1 MNVVQKLRQLTDEVR
16 AAANPASVKASW
28 ELAGR
33 LLSRLPVNQTEATR
47 AITARDGDGLEAL
60 VHRLENPTPAAV
72 PENDDP
78 PVPEEEMIKAMKAFR
93 KRLKLTKLNDESGLS
108 GRQLSGGRQSNIVAI
123 QPPLDFPPHVWRAL
137 VASGKLRDTGSGFF
151 SEA

>member
-47 AITARDGDGLEAL
+47 VITARDGDGLEAL
-60 VHRLENPTPAAV
+60 VHRLEHPAPAAE
-72 PENDDP
+72 PAAPDP
-78 PVPEEEMIKAMKAFR
+78 PVSEEEMIRALKAFR
-93 KRLKLTKLNDESGLS
+93 KRLKLSKLSDESKL
-108 GRQLSGGRQSNIVAI
+108 GGRHTTAGRASKIVAI
-123 QPPLDFPPHVWRAL
+123 QPPTDFEPHVWRAL
-137 VASGKLRDTGSGFF
+137 VAAGKLRDTGSGFF
-151 SEA
+151 AEA